1 MSENQAGP
9 KPYIFNLYPEETAA
23 VDAFAKAHCRGN
35 RSEAVRR
42 MIAFTT
48 TRFGPGTIITEQH
61 IAAQPAEQS
70 AY

>member
-1 MSENQAGP
+1 MNEDQSGV

-42 MIAFTT
+42 MIALAMRHTNLAV
-48 TRFGPGTIITEQH
+48 TEQYV
-61 IAAQPAEQS
+61 AQAGSLPPTS
-70 AY
+70 